1 MKIFKM
7 KTLRDIVSEKTEMS
21 LNQSCNPEIQRSSN
35 IKYLI
40 PHCSTETQLLW
51 KAALNSIKVQPG

>member
-1 MKIFKM
+1 M